1 MSFRGSLVTSSFGK
15 ECGGGEEALDDD
27 GVMSPE
33 ARSLCDGLEA
43 RLTSSVSAAVGHSCQ
58 DLPANSRSWDMVAE
72 AAPRSEGFY
81 KT

>member
-43 RLTSSVSAAVGHSCQ
+43 RLTSSVS
-58 DLPANSRSWDMVAE
+58 DMVAE